1 MSDTPEDKARK
12 TMDDLLSKAGWTIQD
27 RDSVNVSA
35 ARGVAIR
42 EFPLKSGYGFADYL
56 LYVDG
61 APAGVVEAKKEG
73 ETLTGYEIQTEKYS
87 VGLPDILKPYRKPLP
102 FCYQST
108 GIETRFTNLME
119 PDARSRPVF
128 AFHRPETMAEWLM
141 DESKKPGSTLRARLK
156 HMPPLIEEKLW
167 PAQIK
172 AIRSLED
179 SLAHGRPARADS
191 DGQRRRENFYRL
203 QFLLSAHQACGRP
216 AHSLPCG
223 PQQPGAAGQE
233 RV

>member
-12 TMDDLLSKAGWTIQD
+12 TIDDLLSKADWTIQD
-27 RDSVNVSA
+27 RDMANLSA

-87 VGLPDILKPYRKPLP
+87 VGLPDVLKPYRKPLP

-128 AFHRPETMAEWLM
+128 AFHRPETLADWLM

-172 AIRSLED
+172 AIRGLED
-179 SLAHGRPARADS
+179 SLAHGRPRALIQMAS
-191 DGQRRRENFYRL
+191 GGGNPHRR
-203 QFLLSAHQACGRP
+203 
-216 AHSLPCG
+216 
-223 PQQPGAAGQE
+223 
-233 RV
+233 

>member
-1 MSDTPEDKARK
+1 MSNTPEDKSRK
-12 TMDDLLSKAGWTIQD
+12 TIDDLLSKADWSIQD
-27 RDSVNVSA
+27 RDLANLSA

-87 VGLPDILKPYRKPLP
+87 VGLPDVLKPYRKSLP

-119 PDARSRPVF
+119 PDARSRPVYV
-128 AFHRPETMAEWLM
+128 FHRPETMAEWLM

-156 HMPPLIEEKLW
+156 HMSPPIEEKLW

-172 AIRSLED
+172 AIRNLED
-179 SLAHGRPARADS
+179 SLAHGRP
-191 DGQRRRENFYRL
+191 
-203 QFLLSAHQACGRP
+203 P
-216 AHSLPCG
+216 ALI
-223 PQQPGAAGQE
+223 
-233 RV
+233 